1 MKKQN
6 LFISGYHFFL
16 ALLFIYGGAQVIQG
30 RLGEYPREWLTKLP
44 FTSWVLPGFA
54 ILLLGLSH
62 LFVAGICLFQSRS
75 IVARLTLLMGSF
87 LIVSGILSIMVLGET
102 YLATVELILL
112 GSIHLVLGGIILWK
126 AAHSSQSIRI

>member
-16 ALLFIYGGAQVIQG
+16 ALLFIYVGAQVIQG

-62 LFVAGICLFQSRS
+62 LFVAGIGLFQSRS

-102 YLATVELILL
+102 YLATVELILCTFT
-112 GSIHLVLGGIILWK
+112 SIYSVD
-126 AAHSSQSIRI
+126 

>member
-16 ALLFIYGGAQVIQG
+16 ALLFIYVGAQVIQG

-112 GSIHLVLGGIILWK
+112 GSIPLVLGGIILWK

>member
-16 ALLFIYGGAQVIQG
+16 ALLFIYVGAQVIQG

-112 GSIHLVLGGIILWK
+112 GSIQLVLGGIILWK

>member
-16 ALLFIYGGAQVIQG
+16 ALLFIYVGAQVIQG

-75 IVARLTLLMGSF
+75 IVARLTLLMGS
-87 LIVSGILSIMVLGET
+87 GET

>member
-16 ALLFIYGGAQVIQG
+16 ALLFIYVGAQVIQG

-112 GSIHLVLGGIILWK
+112 GSIDLVLGGIILWK

>member
-16 ALLFIYGGAQVIQG
+16 ALLFIYVGAQVIQG

-87 LIVSGILSIMVLGET
+87 LIVSGILSIMILGET

-112 GSIHLVLGGIILWK
+112 GSIDLVLGGIILWK

>member
-16 ALLFIYGGAQVIQG
+16 ALLFIYVGAQVIQG
-30 RLGEYPREWLTKLP
+30 RLGEYPSEWLTKLP

-87 LIVSGILSIMVLGET
+87 LIVSGILSIMILGEP

>member
-16 ALLFIYGGAQVIQG
+16 ALLFIYVGAQVIQG
-30 RLGEYPREWLTKLP
+30 RLGEYPREWLSKLP

-87 LIVSGILSIMVLGET
+87 LIVSGILSIMILGET

-112 GSIHLVLGGIILWK
+112 GSIDLVLGGIILWK

>member
-16 ALLFIYGGAQVIQG
+16 ALLFIYVGAQVIQG

-62 LFVAGICLFQSRS
+62 LFVAGIDLFQSRS
-75 IVARLTLLMGSF
+75 IVARLMLLMGSF
-87 LIVSGILSIMVLGET
+87 LIVSGILSIMILGET

>member
-16 ALLFIYGGAQVIQG
+16 ALLFIYVGAQVIQG
-30 RLGEYPREWLTKLP
+30 HLGEYPREWLTKLP

-62 LFVAGICLFQSRS
+62 LFVAGIGLFQSRS

-126 AAHSSQSIRI
+126 AAHSSQSISI

>member
-16 ALLFIYGGAQVIQG
+16 ALLFIYVGAQVIQG

-62 LFVAGICLFQSRS
+62 LSVAGICLFQSRS

>member
-16 ALLFIYGGAQVIQG
+16 ALLFIYVGAQVIQG

-62 LFVAGICLFQSRS
+62 LFVAGIGLFQSLS
-75 IVARLTLLMGSF
+75 MVARLTLLMGSF
-87 LIVSGILSIMVLGET
+87 LIVSGILSIMILGET

-126 AAHSSQSIRI
+126 AAHSSQSISI

>member
-16 ALLFIYGGAQVIQG
+16 ALLFIYVGAQVIQG

-87 LIVSGILSIMVLGET
+87 LILNGILSIMILGET

>member
-16 ALLFIYGGAQVIQG
+16 ALLFIYVGAQVIQG
-30 RLGEYPREWLTKLP
+30 RLGEYPSEWLTKLP

-62 LFVAGICLFQSRS
+62 LFVAGIGLFQSRS
-75 IVARLTLLMGSF
+75 MVARLTLLMGSF
-87 LIVSGILSIMVLGET
+87 LIVSGILSIMILGEP

>member
-1 MKKQN
+1 MKNQN
-6 LFISGYHFFL
+6 FFIRGNLYFFV
-16 ALLFIYGGAQVIQG
+16 LLFIYVGVQVIQG

>member
-16 ALLFIYGGAQVIQG
+16 ALLFIYVGAQVIQG
-30 RLGEYPREWLTKLP
+30 RFGEYPREWLTKLP

-62 LFVAGICLFQSRS
+62 LFVAGIGLFQSRS

>member
-16 ALLFIYGGAQVIQG
+16 ALLFIYVGAQVIQD
-30 RLGEYPREWLTKLP
+30 RLGEYPSEWLTKLP

-62 LFVAGICLFQSRS
+62 LFVAGIGLFQSRS
-75 IVARLTLLMGSF
+75 MVARLTLLMGSF
-87 LIVSGILSIMVLGET
+87 LIVSGILSIMILGET

>member
-16 ALLFIYGGAQVIQG
+16 ALLFIYVGAQVILG